1 MTQGLRRALLSP
13 NNRLN
18 VFLMKYPKQTS
29 VGFTCVKTIA
39 ADLVVQTFVDGSSLN
54 EIDYTRTAV
63 FGSFG
68 FLYLGMFQYWLYNI
82 MYFKWFP
89 GATLRSTIKKVTLD
103 QFIKHPVV
111 YWPTFYFLQT
121 LLNERKMDKTIFKS
135 VVNRYKNNIWS
146 DMKALWKVWIPASS
160 IAFGIMP
167 LHLRL
172 PFMAS
177 VSFFWC
183 CILSFMHGKYDKKEL
198 EEILVIKTKK
208 MDL

>member
-89 GATLRSTIKKVTLD
+89 GATLRSTIKK
-103 QFIKHPVV
+103 
-111 YWPTFYFLQT
+111 
-121 LLNERKMDKTIFKS
+121 LNERKMDKTIFKS